1 MQTTDQKLMH
11 LSMSLAQVSRA
22 YRSVADK
29 VIGDYGLSQATAW
42 PLLMIGRLG
51 EGVRPG
57 AVADSL
63 GLEPSSLVRVLD
75 QLVEAGLVERSED
88 ASDRRA
94 KILHLTASGRKCANK
109 LETALTAFRRELF
122 KGAAPADI
130 EAATR
135 VLDGLGLALAGYE
148 GTAAGRKAS

>member
-1 MQTTDQKLMH
+1 MQTTDQALMH

-75 QLVEAGLVERSED
+75 QLVEAGLRYRKFCQQFESMRTHQLHVLAVRIAD
-88 ASDRRA
+88 AAVQPAVQRRPALHVRIIEHHYTRQPEAGSDVRYPGVVA
-94 KILHLTASGRKCANK
+94 
-109 LETALTAFRRELF
+109 
-122 KGAAPADI
+122 
-130 EAATR
+130 
-135 VLDGLGLALAGYE
+135 YQ
-148 GTAAGRKAS
+148 